1 MAIDGDGI
9 SCEVTSLRFVG
20 DVLQH
25 ILHKVTQIVKLDLK
39 QAYHHI
45 PVHPQDQHFLGTE
58 LTYGGHALPFDLR
71 SALNIYSGVANMLE
85 VTH

>member
-1 MAIDGDGI
+1 M
-9 SCEVTSLRFVG
+9 G

-25 ILHKVTQIVKLDLK
+25 ILHKVSQIVKLDLK

-45 PVHPQDQHFLGTE
+45 PVRPQDQHFLGTE
-58 LTYGGHALPFDLR
+58 LTYALPFDFR
-71 SALNIYSGVANMLE
+71 SALNIYSSVANMLE